1 MTDLHCHILPGL
13 DDGAQTMEDSL
24 EMARLAAASGVRA
37 IVATPHCNLPLH
49 EPANYLTP
57 ELLQSVKELRQALE
71 QAGLPLKLYPGAEI
85 FCTPQLADLLLEQ
98 KLMTLG
104 ATRYLLMEFYFDED
118 PDFMEECFSAVSAQG
133 CIPVV
138 AHPERY
144 EAIQR
149 NPQRIVSW
157 FTGGPII
164 QLNKGSIL
172 GKLGTRAQNA
182 SRWILERGLAH
193 VVASDAH
200 SPEARTTF
208 MGEVRRLLEEEYDPE
223 YARILLSENPARILK
238 DLPPV
243 EP

>member
-37 IVATPHCNLPLH
+37 IVATPHCNLPFH
-49 EPANYLTP
+49 EPDNLLSP
-57 ELLQSVKELRQALE
+57 ELLQAVAGLRQAVE
-71 QAGLPLKLYPGAEI
+71 TAGIPLKIYPGAEV
-85 FCTPQLADLLLEQ
+85 FCTPDVETLLREQ

-104 ATRYLLMEFYFDED
+104 ATRYRLMEFYFDED
-118 PDFMEECFSAVSAQG
+118 PDFMEECFCAVTAQG
-133 CIPVV
+133 CVPVV

-149 NPQRIVSW
+149 NPDRIVSW
-157 FTGGPII
+157 FTNGRII

-172 GKLGTRAQNA
+172 GKLGTRAQQA
-182 SRWILERGLAH
+182 SQWILERGLAH
-193 VVASDAH
+193 AVASDAH
-200 SPEARTTF
+200 SPHARTTF
-208 MGEVRRLLEEEYDPE
+208 MGEVRRLLEEEYAPA
-223 YARILLSENPARILK
+223 YARILLSENPARLLK